1 MIMLPIPVPI
11 IGSNKRLL
19 IPLLYLAATAS
30 FCYLF
35 LIALVK
41 VRPTQYHK
49 EETLKA
55 AHTSDL
61 QRHFPFNTKSQHS
74 LLDLRRKKTFEK
86 FKREVDT
93 DLFFDAY
100 AEQRINPA
108 DHHQVSTFKSR
119 KKKLETLSSTV
130 PPNATTTEQKNG
142 TRRSDPTKIWFG
154 HQDLDEPGPTV
165 VRPWPNDPQCSRF
178 QIRFANKGAFKPRA
192 LLSFPGSGNS
202 WLRYLIECSTGI
214 FTGSVFNDTKIYSMG
229 MLGELR
235 SPSDGSTIVQKT
247 HHDALRFTNFKTKQA
262 YVKLTELMFG
272 YRGILLIRNP
282 YDALISYWNFV
293 ETRDHRGHAMQDKF
307 NLFKWQTF
315 VLTMVPKWSSM
326 IMSWVENTQSL
337 LIVEYEQVKKNPHTQ
352 LIRILQHLDQPVDE
366 DRLTCLLKPDNV
378 EGPFHRRGHKNK
390 TQNSFFTNN
399 NPFQMAMG
407 ESATKEKEKNLLDF
421 QVPEQNSKSW
431 RTDSL
436 LLEQNSS
443 RLLSS
448 LDLIVQDNIKQIN
461 RFFSDKYIPIFLNYR
476 GPTTTTTTSC
486 CSQHKT

>member
-178 QIRFANKGAFKPRA
+178 QIRFANKGAFKPR
-192 LLSFPGSGNS
+192 
-202 WLRYLIECSTGI
+202 
-214 FTGSVFNDTKIYSMG
+214 
-229 MLGELR
+229 
-235 SPSDGSTIVQKT
+235 
-247 HHDALRFTNFKTKQA
+247 
-262 YVKLTELMFG
+262 
-272 YRGILLIRNP
+272 
-282 YDALISYWNFV
+282 
-293 ETRDHRGHAMQDKF
+293 
-307 NLFKWQTF
+307 
-315 VLTMVPKWSSM
+315 
-326 IMSWVENTQSL
+326 
-337 LIVEYEQVKKNPHTQ
+337 
-352 LIRILQHLDQPVDE
+352 
-366 DRLTCLLKPDNV
+366 
-378 EGPFHRRGHKNK
+378 
-390 TQNSFFTNN
+390 
-399 NPFQMAMG
+399 
-407 ESATKEKEKNLLDF
+407 
-421 QVPEQNSKSW
+421 
-431 RTDSL
+431 
-436 LLEQNSS
+436 
-443 RLLSS
+443 
-448 LDLIVQDNIKQIN
+448 
-461 RFFSDKYIPIFLNYR
+461 
-476 GPTTTTTTSC
+476 
-486 CSQHKT
+486 